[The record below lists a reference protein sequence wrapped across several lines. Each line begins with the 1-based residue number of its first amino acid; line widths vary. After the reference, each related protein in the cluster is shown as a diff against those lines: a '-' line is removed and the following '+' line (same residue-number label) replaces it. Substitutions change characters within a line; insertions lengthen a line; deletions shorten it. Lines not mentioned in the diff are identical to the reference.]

1 LDFCSF
7 NYFDGPVVIDLF
19 KKTLANIRFFAF
31 MMVLQLIFVVNM
43 MPETKGLS
51 LEELEH
57 KMQNNGK

>member
-1 LDFCSF
+1 LIYS
-7 NYFDGPVVIDLF
+7 
-19 KKTLANIRFFAF
+19 KKTLANIRFFCLYDGPAI
-31 MMVLQLIFVVNM
+31 IFVVNM